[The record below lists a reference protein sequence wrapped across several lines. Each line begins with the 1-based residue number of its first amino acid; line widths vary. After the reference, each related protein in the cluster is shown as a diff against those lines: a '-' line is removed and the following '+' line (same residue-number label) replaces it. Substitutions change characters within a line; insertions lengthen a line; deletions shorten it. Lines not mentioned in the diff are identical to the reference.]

1 VSSGSGAPLES
12 AVSGSPAETA
22 RAAELFWTRY
32 FAHETRAL
40 LLLEGELGAGKT
52 AFVRGLGAAMG
63 VDEIVNSP
71 TFNLLHIHRGRD
83 AVLLHYDLYRLRSP
97 QELEGLDFLER
108 WSANT
113 EGERELHAIEWPSR
127 AAHGFPS
134 GVAIFRLQIET
145 RDEAEDE
152 RRLTLYRDA

>member
-1 VSSGSGAPLES
+1 VSPGSDAPLES
-12 AVSGSPAETA
+12 AVTRSPAETA
-22 RAAELFWTRY
+22 RAAELFWRRY
-32 FAHETRAL
+32 FAQESRAL
-40 LLLEGELGAGKT
+40 LLLEGDLGAGKT

-63 VDEIVNSP
+63 VEDIVNSP

-83 AVLLHYDLYRLRSP
+83 GVLLHYDLYRLRSP

-113 EGERELHAIEWPSR
+113 EGPRELHAIEWPSR

-134 GVAIFRLQIET
+134 GVAIFRLNIDT
-145 RDEAEDE
+145 RDDVEDE